1 MRPTPANAPWL
12 LPILASAVA
21 VAGCRLL
28 GPGVVVNDV
37 AITEAPV
44 AVDARQKPA
53 ARTIHLEVLFV
64 RCNEHDK
71 ALCEEIWTF
80 VDERA
85 LSDPACRALNA
96 NGLRAGIVTGHLPS
110 HLAERFASN
119 EAAAAA
125 AADIAGLDA
134 TLTRRL
140 LQLLPGKRSEIVTAS
155 RLQSVVLLEQ
165 CDGEVRG
172 STFHDVT
179 AEMAVEARP
188 AADGR
193 VRIEAVPPEE
203 FLIDRRAK
211 SIADATL
218 VAHRSTVPA
227 GDLIAMGYDPDLVA
241 EFAESADALD
251 TNVERLARNE
261 DATLNLGSRGD
272 EAMKLARFLANVVG
286 KAHAR
291 QMDEPTRLA
300 WQQELDAHHSK
311 TLEAPSWL
319 WASVVDLL
327 ATHEKAYLEHCR
339 VYATE
344 AKPA

>member
-125 AADIAGLDA
+125 AADLAGLDA
-134 TLTRRL
+134 ALTRRL

-193 VRIEAVPPEE
+193 VRIEAVPELRHGPVEKSWVGE
-203 FLIDRRAK
+203 DGMFRLETGQRRHRMDHVGIDVTVPQGSMLVIGCAG
-211 SIADATL
+211 DASATVGDVL
-218 VAHRSTVPA
+218 LREHGRGDRSTMRLLAIRPLDRAADPLFAPA
-227 GDLIAMGYDPDLVA
+227 DPGG
-241 EFAESADALD
+241 ESAEQGAL
-251 TNVERLARNE
+251 TAR
-261 DATLNLGSRGD
+261 
-272 EAMKLARFLANVVG
+272 
-286 KAHAR
+286 
-291 QMDEPTRLA
+291 
-300 WQQELDAHHSK
+300 
-311 TLEAPSWL
+311 
-319 WASVVDLL
+319 
-327 ATHEKAYLEHCR
+327 
-339 VYATE
+339 
-344 AKPA
+344 

>member
-96 NGLRAGIVTGHLPS
+96 NGLRAGIVTGHLPP

-134 TLTRRL
+134 ALTRRL

-193 VRIEAVPPEE
+193 VRIEAVPELRHGPVEKSWVGE
-203 FLIDRRAK
+203 DGMFRLETGQRRHRMDHVGIDVTVPQGSMLVIGCAG
-211 SIADATL
+211 DASATVGDVL
-218 VAHRSTVPA
+218 LREHGRGDRSTMRLLAIRPLDRAADPLFAPA
-227 GDLIAMGYDPDLVA
+227 DPGG
-241 EFAESADALD
+241 ESAEQGAL
-251 TNVERLARNE
+251 TAR
-261 DATLNLGSRGD
+261 
-272 EAMKLARFLANVVG
+272 
-286 KAHAR
+286 
-291 QMDEPTRLA
+291 
-300 WQQELDAHHSK
+300 
-311 TLEAPSWL
+311 
-319 WASVVDLL
+319 
-327 ATHEKAYLEHCR
+327 
-339 VYATE
+339 
-344 AKPA
+344 

>member
-96 NGLRAGIVTGHLPS
+96 NGLRAGIVTGHLPP

-119 EAAAAA
+119 EAAAA
-125 AADIAGLDA
+125 DIAGLDA
-134 TLTRRL
+134 ALTRRL

-193 VRIEAVPPEE
+193 VRIEAVPELRHGPVEKSWVGE
-203 FLIDRRAK
+203 DGMFRLETGQRRHRMDHVGIDVTVPQGSMLVIGCAG
-211 SIADATL
+211 DASATVGDVL
-218 VAHRSTVPA
+218 LREHGRGDRSTMRLLAIRPLDRAADPLFAPA
-227 GDLIAMGYDPDLVA
+227 DPGG
-241 EFAESADALD
+241 ESAEQGAL
-251 TNVERLARNE
+251 TAR
-261 DATLNLGSRGD
+261 
-272 EAMKLARFLANVVG
+272 
-286 KAHAR
+286 
-291 QMDEPTRLA
+291 
-300 WQQELDAHHSK
+300 
-311 TLEAPSWL
+311 
-319 WASVVDLL
+319 
-327 ATHEKAYLEHCR
+327 
-339 VYATE
+339 
-344 AKPA
+344 

>member
-28 GPGVVVNDV
+28 GPGLVVNDV

-179 AEMAVEARP
+179 AERAVEARP
-188 AADGR
+188 AAAGR
-193 VRIEAVPPEE
+193 VRIEAVPELRHGPVEKSWVGE
-203 FLIDRRAK
+203 DGMFRLETGQRRHRMDHVGIDVTVPQGSMLVIGCAG
-211 SIADATL
+211 DASATVGDVL
-218 VAHRSTVPA
+218 LREHGRGDRSTMRLLAIRPLDRAADPLFAPA
-227 GDLIAMGYDPDLVA
+227 DPGG
-241 EFAESADALD
+241 ESAEQGAL
-251 TNVERLARNE
+251 TAR
-261 DATLNLGSRGD
+261 
-272 EAMKLARFLANVVG
+272 
-286 KAHAR
+286 
-291 QMDEPTRLA
+291 
-300 WQQELDAHHSK
+300 
-311 TLEAPSWL
+311 
-319 WASVVDLL
+319 
-327 ATHEKAYLEHCR
+327 
-339 VYATE
+339 
-344 AKPA
+344 